1 MMRDIEVK
9 DKNFSGQ
16 IKDIEKADID
26 NPLQIGASIPGKVVK
41 VLVKKGEIV
50 KENQPLIIIEAMKME
65 TVMVSKADGVIDE
78 IKVKQGEMAVSYTHL
93 TLPTTPYV

>member
-78 IKVKQGEMAVSYTHL
+78 IKVKQGEMVGDKQL
-93 TLPTTPYV
+93 LIIMKE